1 MVLPV
6 LQGFIGLD
14 SVLPVFYRIS
24 RRCLDFSGLLKR
36 LYSISLVRTIVYS
49 LLMGFSGLY
58 RVSRYFSRF
67 HRIFV
72 QLYRLSL
79 VWTKYYGLFMGLTEF
94 YEDLQG

>member
-1 MVLPV
+1 
-6 LQGFIGLD
+6 
-14 SVLPVFYRIS
+14 
-24 RRCLDFSGLLKR
+24 
-36 LYSISLVRTIVYS
+36 
-49 LLMGFSGLY
+49 MGFSGLY